1 MSDKLKP
8 NIDDLVSLTLPE
20 EERLKKYDRIVNGP
34 SEELK
39 ASQAKASLNG
49 DLTFT
54 NWDYRAA
61 VIKRSTHEAYAF
73 LPQYQEWRP
82 VDFADVFHTAAVMW
96 IDEFLELFPEVDL
109 ETIPWKEV

>member
-1 MSDKLKP
+1 MSDKPKP

-39 ASQAKASLNG
+39 ASQAKASRNG